1 MQCGNQEV
9 YYHQSERGT
18 GVSPLCV
25 YSSSHFQAARDD
37 RDGYSR
43 YRVTKMPI
51 FGELGWYRERLA
63 PKIGERFIFL
73 NIFMEVLFQW
83 QRNPMA

>member
-1 MQCGNQEV
+1 MQCGNQEAE
-9 YYHQSERGT
+9 QLPSERGD
-18 GVSPLCV
+18 GESPLCEPV
-25 YSSSHFQAARDD
+25 SSHFQAARDD

-63 PKIGERFIFL
+63 PMLGERFIF
-73 NIFMEVLFQW
+73 FMEVINQYE
-83 QRNPMA
+83 